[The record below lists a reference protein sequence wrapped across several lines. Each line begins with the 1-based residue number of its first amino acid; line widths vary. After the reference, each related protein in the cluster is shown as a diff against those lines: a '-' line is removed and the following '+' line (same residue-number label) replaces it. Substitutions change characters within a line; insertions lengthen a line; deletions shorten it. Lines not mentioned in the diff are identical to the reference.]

1 MIQEIYPKVFYP
13 EYRRKKAQKENNKN
27 SFVLHFEYNKVMLI
41 KDALTKEIRLPR
53 FKDLEEDIEDIYD
66 KSVYVNA
73 VDDEEFYLADDMQ
86 VPEFGGFYME
96 GMQVFREFKPQ
107 YQAFA
112 GISASQVYRWMQSRK
127 YCGYCGT
134 KTEKS
139 DTERVLI
146 CPKCKHIEYPKI
158 SPAIIVAI
166 RDGNRLL
173 LTKNAKGTYKFY
185 ALVAGFVEVGETL
198 EDAVRREVKEEV
210 GLKVKNIQSYKS
222 QPWSFSDS
230 LMVAFIADLDGDDTI
245 TLQKEEL
252 SEARWFERE
261 DVPVLPFHISVGH
274 ELIQKF
280 RDGEI

>member
-13 EYRRKKAQKENNKN
+13 EFRNKKATNKK

-41 KDALTKEIRLPR
+41 KDALTGEIRLPR
-53 FKDLEEDIEDIYD
+53 FEDLEDDDENIYE
-66 KSVYVNA
+66 KSYYVNA
-73 VDDEEFYLADDMQ
+73 VDDEEFYLVDDIQ

-96 GMQVFREFKPQ
+96 GMQVFREFSPQ

-112 GISASQVYRWMQSRK
+112 TISASQVYRWMKSRK

-134 KTEKS
+134 VTEKS
-139 DTERVLI
+139 NTERALI
-146 CPKCKHIEYPKI
+146 CPKCKNIEYPKI

-185 ALVAGFVEVGETL
+185 ALVAGFVEVGESL
-198 EDAVRREVKEEV
+198 EDAVRREVMEEV

-230 LMVAFIADLDGDDTI
+230 LMLAFIADLDGDDKITI
-245 TLQKEEL
+245 QEEEL

>member
-1 MIQEIYPKVFYP
+1 
-13 EYRRKKAQKENNKN
+13 
-27 SFVLHFEYNKVMLI
+27 MLI
-41 KDALTKEIRLPR
+41 KDALTGEIRLPR
-53 FKDLEEDIEDIYD
+53 FEDLEEDDENIYE
-66 KSVYVNA
+66 KSYYVNA
-73 VDDEEFYLADDMQ
+73 VDDEEFYLVDDMQ

-96 GMQVFREFKPQ
+96 GMQVLREFSPQ

-112 GISASQVYRWMQSRK
+112 TISASQVYRWMKSRK

-134 KTEKS
+134 VTEKS
-139 DTERVLI
+139 NTERALI
-146 CPKCKHIEYPKI
+146 CPKCKNIEYPKI

-185 ALVAGFVEVGETL
+185 ALVAGFVEVGESL
-198 EDAVRREVKEEV
+198 EDAVKREVMEEV

-230 LMVAFIADLDGDDTI
+230 LMLAFIADLDGDDKITI
-245 TLQKEEL
+245 QEEEL
-252 SEARWFERE
+252 SEAKWFERE

>member
-13 EYRRKKAQKENNKN
+13 EFRNKKATNKK

-41 KDALTKEIRLPR
+41 KDALTGEIRLPR
-53 FKDLEEDIEDIYD
+53 FEDLEEDDEDIYE
-66 KSVYVNA
+66 KSYYVNA
-73 VDDEEFYLADDMQ
+73 VDDEEFYLVDDMQ

-96 GMQVFREFKPQ
+96 GMQVLRKFSPQ

-112 GISASQVYRWMQSRK
+112 AISASQVYSWMKSRK

-134 KTEKS
+134 VTEKS
-139 DTERVLI
+139 NTERALI
-146 CPKCKHIEYPKI
+146 CPKCKNIEYPKI

-185 ALVAGFVEVGETL
+185 ALVAGFVEVGESL
-198 EDAVRREVKEEV
+198 EDAVRREVMEEV

-230 LMVAFIADLDGDDTI
+230 LMLAFIADLDGDDKITI
-245 TLQKEEL
+245 QEEEL

-261 DVPVLPFHISVGH
+261 DVPVLPYHISVGH

>member
-13 EYRRKKAQKENNKN
+13 EFRNKKATDKK
-27 SFVLHFEYNKVMLI
+27 SFVLHFEYNKIMLI
-41 KDALTKEIRLPR
+41 KDVLTGEIRLPR
-53 FKDLEEDIEDIYD
+53 FEDLEEDDENIYE
-66 KSVYVNA
+66 KSYYVNA
-73 VDDEEFYLADDMQ
+73 VDDEEFYLVDDMQ

-96 GMQVFREFKPQ
+96 GMQVLREFSPQ

-112 GISASQVYRWMQSRK
+112 TISASQVYRWMKSRK

-134 KTEKS
+134 VTEKS
-139 DTERVLI
+139 NTERALI
-146 CPKCKHIEYPKI
+146 CPKCKNIEYPKI

-185 ALVAGFVEVGETL
+185 ALVAGFVEVGESL
-198 EDAVRREVKEEV
+198 EDAVRREVMEEV

-230 LMVAFIADLDGDDTI
+230 LMLAFIADLDGDDKITI
-245 TLQKEEL
+245 QEEEL

>member
-13 EYRRKKAQKENNKN
+13 EFRNKKATNKK

-41 KDALTKEIRLPR
+41 KDALTGEIRLPR
-53 FKDLEEDIEDIYD
+53 FEDLEDDDENIYE
-66 KSVYVNA
+66 KSYYVNA
-73 VDDEEFYLADDMQ
+73 VDDEEFYLVDDMQ

-96 GMQVFREFKPQ
+96 GMQVLREFSPQ

-112 GISASQVYRWMQSRK
+112 TISASQVYRWMKSRK

-134 KTEKS
+134 VTEKS
-139 DTERVLI
+139 NTERALI
-146 CPKCKHIEYPKI
+146 CPKCKNIEYPKI

-185 ALVAGFVEVGETL
+185 ALVAGFVEVGESL
-198 EDAVRREVKEEV
+198 EDAVRREVMEEV

-230 LMVAFIADLDGDDTI
+230 LMLAFIADLDGDDKITI
-245 TLQKEEL
+245 QEEEL

>member
-13 EYRRKKAQKENNKN
+13 EFRNKKATNKK

-41 KDALTKEIRLPR
+41 KDALTGEIRLPR
-53 FKDLEEDIEDIYD
+53 FEDLEDDDENIYE
-66 KSVYVNA
+66 KSYYVNA
-73 VDDEEFYLADDMQ
+73 VDDEEFYLVDDIQ

-96 GMQVFREFKPQ
+96 GMQVFREFSPQ

-112 GISASQVYRWMQSRK
+112 TISASQVYRWMKSRK

-134 KTEKS
+134 LTEKS
-139 DTERVLI
+139 NTERALI
-146 CPKCKHIEYPKI
+146 CPKCKNIEYPKI

-185 ALVAGFVEVGETL
+185 ALVAGFVEVGESL
-198 EDAVRREVKEEV
+198 EDAVRREVMEEV

-230 LMVAFIADLDGDDTI
+230 LMLAFIADLDGDDKITI
-245 TLQKEEL
+245 QEEEL

-261 DVPVLPFHISVGH
+261 DVPVLPYHISVGH

>member
-13 EYRRKKAQKENNKN
+13 EFRNKKATNKK

-41 KDALTKEIRLPR
+41 KDALTGEIRLPR
-53 FKDLEEDIEDIYD
+53 FEDLEEDDEDIYE
-66 KSVYVNA
+66 KSYYVNA
-73 VDDEEFYLADDMQ
+73 VDDEEFYLVDDMQ

-96 GMQVFREFKPQ
+96 GMQVLRKFSPQ

-112 GISASQVYRWMQSRK
+112 AISASQVYRWMKSRK

-134 KTEKS
+134 VTEKS
-139 DTERVLI
+139 NTERALI
-146 CPKCKHIEYPKI
+146 CPKCKNIEYPKI

-185 ALVAGFVEVGETL
+185 ALVAGFVEVGESL
-198 EDAVRREVKEEV
+198 EDAVRREVMEEV

-230 LMVAFIADLDGDDTI
+230 LMLAFIADLDGDDKITI
-245 TLQKEEL
+245 QEEEL

-261 DVPVLPFHISVGH
+261 DVPVLPYHISVGH

>member
-13 EYRRKKAQKENNKN
+13 EFRNKKATNKK

-41 KDALTKEIRLPR
+41 KDALTGEIRLPR
-53 FKDLEEDIEDIYD
+53 FEDLEEDDKNIYE
-66 KSVYVNA
+66 KSYYVNA
-73 VDDEEFYLADDMQ
+73 VDDEEFYLVDDIQ

-96 GMQVFREFKPQ
+96 GMQVLREFSPQ

-112 GISASQVYRWMQSRK
+112 TISASQVYRWMKSRK

-134 KTEKS
+134 VTEKS
-139 DTERVLI
+139 NTERALI
-146 CPKCKHIEYPKI
+146 CPKCKNIEYPKI

-185 ALVAGFVEVGETL
+185 ALVAGFVEVGESL
-198 EDAVRREVKEEV
+198 EDAVRREVMEEV

-230 LMVAFIADLDGDDTI
+230 LMLAFIADLDGDDKITI
-245 TLQKEEL
+245 QEEEL

>member
-13 EYRRKKAQKENNKN
+13 EFRNKKATNKK

-41 KDALTKEIRLPR
+41 KDALTGEIRLPR
-53 FKDLEEDIEDIYD
+53 FEDLEEDDEDIYE
-66 KSVYVNA
+66 KSYYVNA
-73 VDDEEFYLADDMQ
+73 VDDEEFYLVDDMQ

-96 GMQVFREFKPQ
+96 GMQVLRKFSPQ
-107 YQAFA
+107 YQAVA
-112 GISASQVYRWMQSRK
+112 AISASQVYRWMKSRK

-134 KTEKS
+134 VTEKS
-139 DTERVLI
+139 NTERALI
-146 CPKCKHIEYPKI
+146 CPKCKNIEYPKI

-185 ALVAGFVEVGETL
+185 ALVAGFVEVGESL
-198 EDAVRREVKEEV
+198 EDAVRREVMEEV

-230 LMVAFIADLDGDDTI
+230 LMLAFIADLDGDDKITI
-245 TLQKEEL
+245 QEEEL

-261 DVPVLPFHISVGH
+261 DVPVLPYHISVGH

>member
-13 EYRRKKAQKENNKN
+13 EFRNKKATNKK

-41 KDALTKEIRLPR
+41 KDALTGEIRLPR
-53 FKDLEEDIEDIYD
+53 FEDLEEDDENIYE
-66 KSVYVNA
+66 KSCYVNA
-73 VDDEEFYLADDMQ
+73 VDDEEFYLVDDIQ

-96 GMQVFREFKPQ
+96 GMQVLREFSPQ

-112 GISASQVYRWMQSRK
+112 TISASQVYRWMKSRK

-134 KTEKS
+134 VTEKS
-139 DTERVLI
+139 NTERALI
-146 CPKCKHIEYPKI
+146 CPKCKNIEYPKI

-185 ALVAGFVEVGETL
+185 ALVAGFVEVGESL
-198 EDAVRREVKEEV
+198 EDAVRREVMEEV

-230 LMVAFIADLDGDDTI
+230 LMLAFIADLDGDDKITI
-245 TLQKEEL
+245 QEEEL

-261 DVPVLPFHISVGH
+261 DVPVLPYHISVGH

>member
-13 EYRRKKAQKENNKN
+13 EFRNKKATNKK

-41 KDALTKEIRLPR
+41 KDALTGEIRLPR
-53 FKDLEEDIEDIYD
+53 FEDLEEDDENIYE
-66 KSVYVNA
+66 KSYYVNA
-73 VDDEEFYLADDMQ
+73 VDDEEFYLVDDMQ

-96 GMQVFREFKPQ
+96 GMQVLREFSPQ

-112 GISASQVYRWMQSRK
+112 TISASQVYRWMKSRK

-134 KTEKS
+134 VTEKS
-139 DTERVLI
+139 NTERALI
-146 CPKCKHIEYPKI
+146 CPKCKNIEYPKI

-185 ALVAGFVEVGETL
+185 ALVAGFVEVGESL
-198 EDAVRREVKEEV
+198 EDAVRREVMEEV

-230 LMVAFIADLDGDDTI
+230 LMLAFIADLDGDDKITI
-245 TLQKEEL
+245 QEEEL

-261 DVPVLPFHISVGH
+261 DVPVLPYHISVGH

>member
-13 EYRRKKAQKENNKN
+13 EFRNKKATDKK

-41 KDALTKEIRLPR
+41 KDALTGEIRLPR
-53 FKDLEEDIEDIYD
+53 FEDLEEDDENIYE
-66 KSVYVNA
+66 KSYYVNA
-73 VDDEEFYLADDMQ
+73 VDDEEFYLVDDMQ

-96 GMQVFREFKPQ
+96 GMQVFREFSTQ

-112 GISASQVYRWMQSRK
+112 AISASQVYRWMKSRK

-134 KTEKS
+134 VTEKS
-139 DTERVLI
+139 NTERALI
-146 CPKCKHIEYPKI
+146 CPKCKNIEYPKI

-185 ALVAGFVEVGETL
+185 ALVAGFVEVGESL
-198 EDAVRREVKEEV
+198 EDAVRREVMEEV

-230 LMVAFIADLDGDDTI
+230 LMLAFIADLDGDDKITI
-245 TLQKEEL
+245 QEEEL

-261 DVPVLPFHISVGH
+261 DVPVLPYHISVGH

>member
-13 EYRRKKAQKENNKN
+13 EFRNKKATNKK

-41 KDALTKEIRLPR
+41 KDALTGEIRLPR
-53 FKDLEEDIEDIYD
+53 FEDLEEDDENIYE
-66 KSVYVNA
+66 KSYYVNA
-73 VDDEEFYLADDMQ
+73 VDDEEFYLVDDMQ

-96 GMQVFREFKPQ
+96 GMQVLREFSPQ

-112 GISASQVYRWMQSRK
+112 TISASQVYRWMKSRK

-134 KTEKS
+134 VTEKS
-139 DTERVLI
+139 STERALI
-146 CPKCKHIEYPKI
+146 CPKCKNIEYPKI

-185 ALVAGFVEVGETL
+185 ALVAGFVEVGESL
-198 EDAVRREVKEEV
+198 EDAVRREVMEEV

-230 LMVAFIADLDGDDTI
+230 LMLAFIADLDGDDKITI
-245 TLQKEEL
+245 QEEEL

-261 DVPVLPFHISVGH
+261 DVPVLPYHISVGH

>member
-13 EYRRKKAQKENNKN
+13 EFRNKKATNKK

-41 KDALTKEIRLPR
+41 KDALTGEIRLPR
-53 FKDLEEDIEDIYD
+53 FEDLEEDDENIYE
-66 KSVYVNA
+66 KSYYVNA
-73 VDDEEFYLADDMQ
+73 VDDEEFYLVDDIQ

-96 GMQVFREFKPQ
+96 GMQVFREFSSQ

-112 GISASQVYRWMQSRK
+112 AISASQVYRWMKSRK

-134 KTEKS
+134 VTEKS
-139 DTERVLI
+139 NTERALI
-146 CPKCKHIEYPKI
+146 CPKCKNIEYPKI

-185 ALVAGFVEVGETL
+185 ALVAGFVEVGESL
-198 EDAVRREVKEEV
+198 EDAVRREVMEEV

-230 LMVAFIADLDGDDTI
+230 LMLAFIADLDGDDKITI
-245 TLQKEEL
+245 QEEEL

-261 DVPVLPFHISVGH
+261 DVPVLPYHISVGH

>member
-13 EYRRKKAQKENNKN
+13 EFRNKKATNKK

-41 KDALTKEIRLPR
+41 KDALTGEIRLPR
-53 FKDLEEDIEDIYD
+53 FEDLEEDDENIYE
-66 KSVYVNA
+66 KSYYVNA
-73 VDDEEFYLADDMQ
+73 VDDEEFYLVDDMQ

-96 GMQVFREFKPQ
+96 GMQVLREFSPQ

-112 GISASQVYRWMQSRK
+112 TISASQVYRWMKSRK

-134 KTEKS
+134 VTEKS
-139 DTERVLI
+139 NTERALI
-146 CPKCKHIEYPKI
+146 CPKCKNIEYPKI

-173 LTKNAKGTYKFY
+173 LTKNVKGTYKFY

-198 EDAVRREVKEEV
+198 EDAVRREVMEEV

-230 LMVAFIADLDGDDTI
+230 LMLAFIADLDGDDKITI
-245 TLQKEEL
+245 QEEEL

-261 DVPVLPFHISVGH
+261 DVPVLPYHISVGH

>member
-1 MIQEIYPKVFYP
+1 M
-13 EYRRKKAQKENNKN
+13 
-27 SFVLHFEYNKVMLI
+27 
-41 KDALTKEIRLPR
+41 
-53 FKDLEEDIEDIYD
+53 
-66 KSVYVNA
+66 
-73 VDDEEFYLADDMQ
+73 
-86 VPEFGGFYME
+86 
-96 GMQVFREFKPQ
+96 
-107 YQAFA
+107 
-112 GISASQVYRWMQSRK
+112 
-127 YCGYCGT
+127 
-134 KTEKS
+134 
-139 DTERVLI
+139 
-146 CPKCKHIEYPKI
+146 
-158 SPAIIVAI
+158 AI
-166 RDGNRLL
+166 RYGNRLL

>member
-13 EYRRKKAQKENNKN
+13 EYRRKKATKENNKK
-27 SFVLHFEYNKVMLI
+27 SFVLHFEYNKIMLI
-41 KDALTKEIRLPR
+41 KDALTGQISIPR
-53 FKDLEEDIEDIYD
+53 FENLEDEDENM
-66 KSVYVNA
+66 S
-73 VDDEEFYLADDMQ
+73 L
-86 VPEFGGFYME
+86 PEFGGFYLE
-96 GMQVFREFKPQ
+96 GIHALREFEPR

-112 GISASQVYRWMQSRK
+112 SVSASQVYRWLQSRK

-139 DTERVLI
+139 LTERALI
-146 CPKCKHIEYPKI
+146 CPKCKYIEYPKI
-158 SPAIIVAI
+158 SPAVIVAI
-166 RDGNRLL
+166 RNGNRLL
-173 LTKNAKGTYKFY
+173 LTKNAKGVYNYY

-198 EDAVRREVKEEV
+198 EEAVAREVREEV
-210 GLKVKNIQSYKS
+210 GLKVKNIQPYKS
-222 QPWSFSDS
+222 QPWSFSDTIM
-230 LMVAFIADLDGDDTI
+230 LAFIADLDGDDKI
-245 TLQKEEL
+245 TLQEEEL

>member
-13 EYRRKKAQKENNKN
+13 EFRNKKATNKK

-41 KDALTKEIRLPR
+41 KDALTGEIRLPR
-53 FKDLEEDIEDIYD
+53 FEDLEEDDENIYE
-66 KSVYVNA
+66 KSYYVNA
-73 VDDEEFYLADDMQ
+73 VDDEEFYLVDDIQ

-96 GMQVFREFKPQ
+96 GMQVFREFSPQ

-112 GISASQVYRWMQSRK
+112 AISASQVYRWMKSRK

-134 KTEKS
+134 LTEKS
-139 DTERVLI
+139 NTERALI
-146 CPKCKHIEYPKI
+146 CPKCKNIEYPKI

-173 LTKNAKGTYKFY
+173 LTKNVKGTYKFY
-185 ALVAGFVEVGETL
+185 ALVAGFVEVGESL
-198 EDAVRREVKEEV
+198 EDAVRREVMEEV

-230 LMVAFIADLDGDDTI
+230 LMLAFIADLDGDDKITI
-245 TLQKEEL
+245 QEEEL
-252 SEARWFERE
+252 SEARWFER
-261 DVPVLPFHISVGH
+261 
-274 ELIQKF
+274 
-280 RDGEI
+280 

>member
-13 EYRRKKAQKENNKN
+13 EFRNKKATNKK

-41 KDALTKEIRLPR
+41 KDALTGEIRLPR
-53 FKDLEEDIEDIYD
+53 FEDLEDDDENIYE
-66 KSVYVNA
+66 KSYYVNA
-73 VDDEEFYLADDMQ
+73 VDDEEFYLVDDIQ

-96 GMQVFREFKPQ
+96 GMQVLREFSPQ

-112 GISASQVYRWMQSRK
+112 TISASQVYRWMKSRK

-134 KTEKS
+134 VTEKS
-139 DTERVLI
+139 NTERALI
-146 CPKCKHIEYPKI
+146 CPKCKNIEYPKI

-185 ALVAGFVEVGETL
+185 ALVAGFVEVGESL
-198 EDAVRREVKEEV
+198 EDAVRREVMEEV

-230 LMVAFIADLDGDDTI
+230 LMLAFIADLDGDDKITI
-245 TLQKEEL
+245 QEEEL
-252 SEARWFERE
+252 SEARWFERG